1 MSKIN
6 DYLEYRKYKP
16 EYQNW
21 KNNRNLQTAKK
32 LEYLKT
38 NPIDDKQ
45 KDDDIKR
52 AKIIL
57 NAVNTMDEYSQSRAE
72 DMEVYIQGIIKPIA
86 DVVVNLSTLIAIGW
100 VALSKNAQKALSEVI
115 QGNFKN
121 ARKLIAPLAIFIVPS
136 IILSVFTSF
145 WGAKKEI
152 QASREGRA
160 DAIENDLQ
168 SENQFALLT
177 DEQEAEVEKI
187 ANTIKVSKKE
197 KSKAISATKGL
208 GVIESFKTIFKK
220 EKEDKSLAKPKI
232 DLSAKLTPEEILEA
246 KKDKELIQAIVEK
259 IDITSQDYAENAEL
273 ITKVAM
279 VLGLAGGGVVSSL
292 AGKISKLLKVPI
304 KYSQPIKLITNYA
317 IMFSTA
323 IIAAKIDKQASR
335 VGRFR
340 AKKELLNNP
349 QVLYYVDNDKLK
361 NVDANIDTSKKANF
375 FQTFIQLIKD
385 NREYNK
391 YVKENNAKDIQLRKA
406 KNQIDISSQQKARAQ
421 QLQKNVFNM
430 FNILDD
436 KSQTYSEATE
446 ALGDL
451 VSQMVS
457 NFIFAPLL
465 LLTMFKET
473 TKMIETKEDYKP
485 SAWIKI
491 ASTFIIPI
499 LMNVIVTKEQKNASR
514 VANMQAIKELDDYR
528 YFAND
533 KKDNNSQKLDSNKIF
548 EKFLK

>member
-32 LEYLKT
+32 LEYLKS
-38 NPIDDKQ
+38 NPIDNKQ

-121 ARKLIAPLAIFIVPS
+121 ARKLIVPLAIFIVPS
-136 IILSVFTSF
+136 IILSLFTSL

-160 DAIENDLQ
+160 DAIKNDLQ
-168 SENQFALLT
+168 SEKQFALLT
-177 DEQEAEVEKI
+177 HEQEAEVEKI
-187 ANTIKVSKKE
+187 ANTINVSKKE
-197 KSKAISATKGL
+197 KRKSTSATKGF
-208 GVIESFKTIFKK
+208 GIVESLKTIFKK
-220 EKEDKSLAKPKI
+220 ENDNIAQSTLKV
-232 DLSAKLTPEEILEA
+232 DLSSKLTQEEILEA
-246 KKDKELIQAIVEK
+246 KKDKELIQTIVEK

-279 VLGLAGGGVVSSL
+279 VLGFAGGGIVSSL
-292 AGKISKLLKVPI
+292 AGNISRILKVPT
-304 KYSQPIKLITNYA
+304 KYSQLIKLITNYV

-323 IIAAKIDKQASR
+323 IVAAKIDKQASR

-340 AKKELLNNP
+340 AKRELLNNP
-349 QVLYYVDNDKLK
+349 QELYYVDNDKLE
-361 NVDANIDTSKKANF
+361 NINTNIDKTKKANF
-375 FQTFIQLIKD
+375 FQVFIQLIKD
-385 NREYNK
+385 NRDYNK
-391 YVKENNAKDIQLRKA
+391 YVKENNLRDIQLRKA
-406 KNQIDISSQQKARAQ
+406 KNQIDITPQQKVRAQ
-421 QLQKNVFNM
+421 QLQKNIFNM
-430 FNILDD
+430 FNTLDD
-436 KSQTYSEATE
+436 KSQRYSEATE
-446 ALGDL
+446 ALGDFA
-451 VSQMVS
+451 SQLVS
-457 NFIFAPLL
+457 NFIFAPILL
-465 LLTMFKET
+465 ITMLKET
-473 TKMIETKEDYKP
+473 AKIIETKQDYKP
-485 SAWIKI
+485 FAWIKI
-491 ASTFIIPI
+491 ASTFLIPI

-533 KKDNNSQKLDSNKIF
+533 KKDNNSQKLDTNKIF